1 MATSRALTDTNQVSR
16 ALIARMLAEGSS
28 GEPIGHWAQGLNRVA
43 QSLFGGLN
51 MAALKNQEAGA
62 RDAAISAF
70 KSGNTDSVVQALAD
84 PNTPP
89 ALASLAADRLKP
101 KSYGFMT
108 APDGTIYRTN
118 PRDGTFEKVGSVPK
132 PPTWGVVDEDAFGKK
147 NYGWI
152 DPYTQTTTI
161 PGAQPSAGVPSTGV
175 PAAGPTAPAAP
186 LTVTGPGGEP
196 IPIPPGVDPK
206 VFRTDVTKAAA
217 DAATGKR
224 TEVQA
229 KSEKFGNRME
239 LAEAVIREV
248 EERGTDWTGRLSE
261 GSESVVMPGIVNKA
275 LGAMASDDYKKYRTA
290 RDNFI
295 TATLR
300 DESGAA
306 IGTQEWLR
314 KERELFPQPR
324 DSKDVIAQKRR
335 LREVEIQSMRKAAGP
350 GYKPPKDIQIQ
361 FGSGTKPGGK
371 NNLKEKYGL
380 D

>member
-1 MATSRALTDTNQVSR
+1 MTTRTLTDTNQVSR
-16 ALIARMLAEGSS
+16 ALIAKMLAEGSS
-28 GEPIGHWAQGLNRVA
+28 GEPIGHWTQGLNRVA

-152 DPYTQTTTI
+152 DPYKQTTTV
-161 PGAQPSAGVPSTGV
+161 PGAAQPSVPSAGVPT
-175 PAAGPTAPAAP
+175 AAPVAPAP

-217 DAATGKR
+217 DAATGKK

-229 KSEKFGNRME
+229 KAEKFGNRME
-239 LAEAVIREV
+239 LAETVIREV

-275 LGAMASDDYKKYRTA
+275 LNAMSSDDYKKYRTA

-314 KERELFPQPR
+314 KERELFPQPGET
-324 DSKDVIAQKRR
+324 KDQIEQKRR

-350 GYKPPKDIQIQ
+350 GYKPPPDLKLQ
-361 FGSGTKPGGK
+361 FGSGTTPGGSK
-371 NNLKEKYGL
+371 SLKEKYGL